1 VTTHPTPC
9 THVPNGDVPVA
20 SERNKDKKHE
30 GNNRYKDNIN
40 NVKNSM
46 GDVKKYNEETQQ
58 GGVHPK
64 A

>member
-9 THVPNGDVPVA
+9 APLQDGDVPVT
-20 SERNKDKKHE
+20 SERNKDERHE
-30 GNNRYKDNIN
+30 ANNRYKDNIN

-46 GDVKKYNEETQQ
+46 GDVKKYNKETQQ
-58 GGVHPK
+58 GGVHPR